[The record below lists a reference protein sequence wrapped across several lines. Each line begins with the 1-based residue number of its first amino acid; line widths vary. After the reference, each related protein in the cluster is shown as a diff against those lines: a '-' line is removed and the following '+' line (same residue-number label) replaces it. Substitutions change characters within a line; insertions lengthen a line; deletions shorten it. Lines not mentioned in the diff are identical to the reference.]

1 VPFGAPSSPRNI
13 KYRPFAMTSD
23 IGEAVLE
30 ALADELS
37 LADSSVSELGTY
49 FLPAPAAE
57 EQDVASAI
65 CRTEDALG
73 MATWVLT
80 PVYRAAKARI
90 GSSRRDMRAA
100 IAMLAVCP
108 DNATAWAVR
117 KRVLNDIL
125 RGHSSTADLAVEC
138 RELVDNELRFNALIL
153 SRSPKSVEAWS
164 HRAWVLR
171 LVGWHRERVA
181 IEFVIGWKAASA
193 ARANY
198 YAGVHRIRA
207 LQWADADMIAL
218 QIARSREW
226 LQRNIS
232 DSSGWWFHVRS
243 VQKLVQLKGIQLDFD
258 SNEADF
264 AKDMLRIY
272 GDECECVR
280 KYYAWFSALSR
291 GFREAAVSI
300 DKLT

>member
-1 VPFGAPSSPRNI
+1 
-13 KYRPFAMTSD
+13 MTSD

-49 FLPAPAAE
+49 FSPAPAAE

-73 MATWVLT
+73 MATWVLS

-90 GSSRRDMRAA
+90 GSSRRDVRAA

-108 DNATAWAVR
+108 DHATAWAVR
-117 KRVLNDIL
+117 KRTLNDSL
-125 RGHSSTADLAVEC
+125 RGHSSTADLAVES

-171 LVGWHRERVA
+171 LVGWRRERVE
-181 IEFVIGWKAASA
+181 IEFAIGWKAASA

-198 YAGVHRIRA
+198 YAGVHRVRA
-207 LQWADADMIAL
+207 LQCADADMIAL
-218 QIARSREW
+218 QIDRSREW

-232 DSSGWWFHVRS
+232 DSSGWWFHIRS
-243 VQKLVQLKGIQLDFD
+243 VHQIAQLKGLTFDFNAD
-258 SNEADF
+258 EADF
-264 AKDMLRIY
+264 AKDMLRVY

-280 KYYAWFSALSR
+280 KYHAWFSALSR
-291 GFREAAVSI
+291 GSREAVVCR
-300 DKLT
+300 